1 MARSSMFLRWTN
13 DNMEAG
19 SRRTFTQEE
28 VRFGLRWWLLWVDNA
43 GLSKVCIFNT
53 TGFKR
58 TNEFFCIL
66 ISVLLS
72 WRLFCWLIRV
82 LMYYIVTTNITFFC
96 EVGKEFSS
104 TKSTPSIS
112 LFVWFNDASSGLQ
125 WTCFRYVVLRL
136 HYCKKKRELTTERTS
151 ASSRVPH

>member
-82 LMYYIVTTNITFFC
+82 LMYTLLLRILHSFVKWERNSLVPKVHLVYLC
-96 EVGKEFSS
+96 SS
-104 TKSTPSIS
+104 D
-112 LFVWFNDASSGLQ
+112 LMMHRVDCSGLV
-125 WTCFRYVVLRL
+125 FGMLY
-136 HYCKKKRELTTERTS
+136 
-151 ASSRVPH
+151 